1 VLEYAQVARTAETP
15 PLLDI
20 VDREIN
26 DLARKAKGF
35 ARI

>member
-1 VLEYAQVARTAETP
+1 MFACLGMRMNGLTAETP

-26 DLARKAKGF
+26 ALVPNAKV
-35 ARI
+35 

>member
-1 VLEYAQVARTAETP
+1 MGSTAETP

-26 DLARKAKGF
+26 DLAQIAKGLG
-35 ARI
+35 RI